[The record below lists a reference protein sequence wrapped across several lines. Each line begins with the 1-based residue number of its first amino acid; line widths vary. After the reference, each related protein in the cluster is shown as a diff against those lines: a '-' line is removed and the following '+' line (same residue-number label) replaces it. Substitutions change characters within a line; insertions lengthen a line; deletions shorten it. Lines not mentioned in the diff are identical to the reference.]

1 MALIPVRGLHGGK
14 SRLAPALRPDERSAI
29 IAAMARRVVS
39 TVLDSGIVDSVMIV
53 TREPDLAGSLG
64 INDPRLSLG
73 LQLADAMGLNAAIDI
88 GRAVAV
94 ERAVTRLV
102 VLSADLPTLMTSDLQ
117 VLDTEWTDVVL
128 APDRAGTGTNALM
141 LRGDRAIRSFGAR
154 FGIGSCA
161 LHVAEAERHGL
172 TWSDIAI
179 PGIAYDL
186 DSPEDWQGLPGHLR
200 QALLQEGHARIAGR
214 HATRSTSIPHVMEHA

>member
-1 MALIPVRGLHGGK
+1 
-14 SRLAPALRPDERSAI
+14 
-29 IAAMARRVVS
+29 
-39 TVLDSGIVDSVMIV
+39 MIV
-53 TREPDLAGSLG
+53 TREPDLAGALG

-102 VLSADLPTLMTSDLQ
+102 VLSADLPTLMTSDMQ
-117 VLDTEWTDVVL
+117 DLDTEWTDVVL
-128 APDRAGTGTNALM
+128 APDRAGTGTNALV

-161 LHVAEAERHGL
+161 MHVAEAERHGL

-186 DSPEDWQGLPGHLR
+186 DTPEDWQGLPGHLR